1 MHSKIN
7 STDFVPTLNIKNTF
21 RSEWQS
27 HCVRQAAL
35 CPSGALYVHLK
46 VMSQHLLCI
55 PELIFWG
62 HLPFCAE
69 LRQWGEIH
77 FNDYLLDEY
86 SQNTKNIDTELNR
99 NHLFTSQG
107 Y

>member
-7 STDFVPTLNIKNTF
+7 STDFVPTLDIKNTF

-27 HCVRQAAL
+27 LASFRQAAL

-69 LRQWGEIH
+69 FLQWGEI
-77 FNDYLLDEY
+77 DI
-86 SQNTKNIDTELNR
+86 K
-99 NHLFTSQG
+99 NHLTQRARTDLNKRFLPKPMTTTG
-107 Y
+107 

>member
-7 STDFVPTLNIKNTF
+7 STDFVPTLDIKNTF

-27 HCVRQAAL
+27 QASFRQAAL

-69 LRQWGEIH
+69 FLQWGEIDIK
-77 FNDYLLDEY
+77 NRLIILLIRDMAV
-86 SQNTKNIDTELNR
+86 KNLKQTIWL
-99 NHLFTSQG
+99 
-107 Y
+107 